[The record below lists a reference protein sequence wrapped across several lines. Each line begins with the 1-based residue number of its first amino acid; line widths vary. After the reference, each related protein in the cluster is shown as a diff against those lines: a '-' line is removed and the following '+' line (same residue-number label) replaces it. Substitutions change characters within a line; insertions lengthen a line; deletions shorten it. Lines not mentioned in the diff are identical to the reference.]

1 MVAQRLMRRK
11 WASRVEAQEKNKSPG
26 GGRRWGGED
35 EVMYRPET
43 KTPAQ
48 GRGGFFV
55 VFAKSRKL
63 SLIGAQCQPVH

>member
-1 MVAQRLMRRK
+1 M
-11 WASRVEAQEKNKSPG
+11 
-26 GGRRWGGED
+26 GGED
-35 EVMYRPET
+35 EVMHRPET